1 MFKVTINNISA
12 ISCFLEEETGISLEN
27 QRPPQVTDK
36 LDQLMLYRVHLAMS
50 GMLTHNFSRHK
61 H

>member
-1 MFKVTINNISA
+1 VVLYEIYMDRVMMFKVTINNISA

-36 LDQLMLYRVHLAMS
+36 LDQIMLY
-50 GMLTHNFSRHK
+50 
-61 H
+61 